1 MAVRMQSK
9 QGWDRDRIGSAIG
22 VAAIHA
28 AVGYLLIVG
37 TGTMTIRDP
46 APSLRV
52 FDVVEPPP
60 PPPPIEEPEPAPVQ
74 AEVEEGAAAPP
85 GLKAQPS
92 PVVVEPPKVR
102 LPVPPPPVVAARVA
116 GVGAAP
122 SAGASEIA
130 GPGPGAGGVG
140 NGTGSG
146 RSGNGAGGGG
156 VISRARLVGGRMIN
170 KDYPRAAGDVGAE
183 GTVVVRLDVDEGGR
197 ASGCRV
203 TSSSGNADLDAT
215 TCRLAEQR
223 FRYEPARNAVGEAVA
238 DVAGWSQDWWIGA
251 RKRR

>member
-1 MAVRMQSK
+1 MFGARQR
-9 QGWDRDRIGSAIG
+9 WDRDRLLSAAA
-22 VAAIHA
+22 VAAVHAGIGGLLFLSTGITVIHESGRA
-28 AVGYLLIVG
+28 LK
-37 TGTMTIRDP
+37 
-46 APSLRV
+46 V
-52 FDVVEPPP
+52 FDVPPEPPP
-60 PPPPIEEPEPAPVQ
+60 PPVPEPVPAKAQ
-74 AEVEEGAAAPP
+74 AEVAEGAAAPP
-85 GLKAQPS
+85 GLKAQAS

-102 LPVPPPPVVAARVA
+102 LRLPPPPVVAAPVA

-130 GPGPGAGGVG
+130 GPGTGAGGVG

-146 RSGNGAGGGG
+146 RSGTGAGGGG
-156 VISRARLVGGRMIN
+156 VVSRARLVGGRMVH
-170 KDYPRAAGDVGAE
+170 KDYPDAAGDVGAE
-183 GTVVVRLDVDEGGR
+183 GTVVVRLNIDENGR

-203 TSSSGNADLDAT
+203 ASSSGNADLDAT

-223 FRYEPARNAVGEAVA
+223 FRYEPARNALGEAVA